1 MFFHTRRFSAVCL
14 KATSPLHVAIR
25 WEEGGICTGL
35 GYSCHSRIAQRPIN
49 TIRMELG
56 TIIFELDLFL
66 FWCMTNLQI
75 KMSDY
80 ILTFIQ
86 LQHFIGFFT
95 HGILDVCLKQLK
107 TICSSVFRNK
117 PPAPWTCSSSVVF
130 ICWYIC
136 WWQFFVLPLDGN
148 VLFFQAHTHIH
159 EFLNC
164 CPMSGTFVCCFFM
177 RWVSNTRCTRSLVVV
192 ATRAS
197 AFRVIITA
205 RGNRMN

>member
-1 MFFHTRRFSAVCL
+1 MYDKPSNKNVRLHINIYTITAFYRVFHAWHSGCVRH
-14 KATSPLHVAIR
+14 TS
-25 WEEGGICTGL
+25 
-35 GYSCHSRIAQRPIN
+35 
-49 TIRMELG
+49 RM
-56 TIIFELDLFL
+56 
-66 FWCMTNLQI
+66 
-75 KMSDY
+75 
-80 ILTFIQ
+80 
-86 LQHFIGFFT
+86 
-95 HGILDVCLKQLK
+95 LK

-164 CPMSGTFVCCFFM
+164 CSMSGTFVCCFFM
-177 RWVSNTRCTRSLVVV
+177 WWVSNTGCTRSLVVV

-197 AFRVIITA
+197 AFRVIIRA